1 MGLSFQCSQRRH
13 TRADAMLLT
22 SPGKGFLTPRTGG
35 WHSPFLFFHVQKQSV
50 CKRQPNDR
58 FLLPLDK
65 EPLFRGKYHLP
76 QTLPAIDTG
85 VIHTRDV
92 AGQVYLNVD
101 VATSLSLR
109 RATGPGWCM
118 GTALGEQGQASIP
131 PSSRVQ
137 PDQFPARRGTRA
149 RLALQ
154 EPQGAGGKAASIPG

>member
-1 MGLSFQCSQRRH
+1 M
-13 TRADAMLLT
+13 
-22 SPGKGFLTPRTGG
+22 
-35 WHSPFLFFHVQKQSV
+35 QKQSLP
-50 CKRQPNDR
+50 KRQPNDR

-92 AGQVYLNVD
+92 AGQVYLDVD
-101 VATSLSLR
+101 VATSLSPR

-118 GTALGEQGQASIP
+118 GTALGEQGQASLP

-137 PDQFPARRGTRA
+137 PAQLPARRGTRA
-149 RLALQ
+149 RLASGNPKVQAERQPPSLGDAALQ
-154 EPQGAGGKAASIPG
+154 V